1 MPQQEGRYIPT
12 VPSGCIASSTVCP
25 GAFYHPLN
33 TYVDIPGTM
42 ADIPIAIPMRG
53 MNYIRDTL
61 SDGDEGTNTGPPM
74 PRAERERIVI
84 RTSII
89 GIITNLALAG
99 LKGMIGILSNSVAIT
114 ADAINNLT
122 DALSSIVTIVGTK
135 LAGMQPDKK
144 HPLGYGRIE
153 YLTTLIISAIILGA
167 GVSAIF
173 DSVEKIIQPEVADY
187 STITLVIIGAA
198 VFVKIILGTYYKKVG
213 RRVNSGALIASGKDA
228 LYDALLSSSVFL
240 SAVIFIIW
248 NISLEAYV
256 GILIGAFIIKSG
268 IGIMKDTL
276 DDLLGKRADREL
288 VDSIKETICKEPEV
302 SAAYDLVLHSY
313 GPDRFIGSVHV
324 EVPSHMTAAE
334 IDRLER
340 KISDS
345 VFANHGIMM
354 AAVGIYTKDD
364 RDEELLVAVTR
375 IVMSHEGVVQIHG
388 FNLDRENNILSL
400 DIVMDFSMKDRE
412 MEFCKIRDEIAEAF
426 PEYKL
431 HIVMDADL

>member
-1 MPQQEGRYIPT
+1 
-12 VPSGCIASSTVCP
+12 
-25 GAFYHPLN
+25 
-33 TYVDIPGTM
+33 M
-42 ADIPIAIPMRG
+42 ADIPIDIPMRG

-61 SDGDEGTNTGPPM
+61 SNEDEGPNTGPPM

-89 GIITNLALAG
+89 GIITNVTLAAFKGILG
-99 LKGMIGILSNSVAIT
+99 LLSNSVAIT

-122 DALSSIVTIVGTK
+122 DALSSTVTIVGTK
-135 LAGMQPDKK
+135 LAGMEPDKK

-153 YLTTLIISAIILGA
+153 YLSTLIISAIILGA
-167 GVSAIF
+167 GVSAII
-173 DSVEKIIQPEVADY
+173 DSIEKIIEPEVAEY

-213 RRVNSGALIASGKDA
+213 KKVNSGALIASGKDA

-256 GILIGAFIIKSG
+256 GILIGAFVVKSG

-302 SAAYDLVLHSY
+302 TGAYDLVLHSY

-324 EVPSHMTAAE
+324 EVPSHLNAVE

-345 VFANHGIMM
+345 VLANHGIMM

-364 RDEELLVAVTR
+364 KDEELLVDVTK
-375 IVMSHEGVVQIHG
+375 IVMSHEGVIQIHG

-400 DIVMDFSMKDRE
+400 DIVMDFAMKERQT
-412 MEFCKIRDEIAEAF
+412 EFCKIMDELAEAF

-431 HIVMDADL
+431 HVVMDADL